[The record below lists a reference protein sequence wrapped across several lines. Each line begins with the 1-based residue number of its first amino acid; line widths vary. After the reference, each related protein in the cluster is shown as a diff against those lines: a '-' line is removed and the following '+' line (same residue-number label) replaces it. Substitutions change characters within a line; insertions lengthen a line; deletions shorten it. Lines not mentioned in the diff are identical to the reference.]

1 MLTPLVRIYWFI
13 HYGGYTLA
21 QHKSAAKRAR
31 QAVRKNKVNTDRKSK
46 VRTGEKSL
54 LLALKKKD
62 VKVIPTLLSYYTSL
76 MMKAAQK
83 GVFSKT
89 TASRKIA
96 RLSVQVQKALTAK

>member
-1 MLTPLVRIYWFI
+1 
-13 HYGGYTLA
+13 LA

-54 LLALKKKD
+54 QAAMKKKD
-62 VKVIPTLLSYYTSL
+62 TKSIPELLSYYTSQ

-83 GVFSKT
+83 GVFSKS

-96 RLSVQVQKALTAK
+96 RLSIQVQKALGAK

>member
-1 MLTPLVRIYWFI
+1 M
-13 HYGGYTLA
+13 A

-31 QAVRKNKVNTDRKSK
+31 QAVRKNKVNTERKSK

-54 LLALKKKD
+54 LSALKKKD
-62 VKVIPTLLSYYTSL
+62 MKAVPALLSHYTSQ

-83 GVFSKT
+83 GVFSRS

-96 RLSVQVQKALTAK
+96 RLSAQVSKMLGSSKY

>member
-1 MLTPLVRIYWFI
+1 M
-13 HYGGYTLA
+13 A

-31 QAVRKNKVNTDRKSK
+31 QAVKKNTINSNRKSK

-54 LLALKKKD
+54 LVALKSKD
-62 VKVIPTLLSYYTSL
+62 VKAVQELLSHYTSQ

-83 GVFSKT
+83 GVFNKA

-96 RLSVQVQKALTAK
+96 RLSAQVHKALGTK

>member
-1 MLTPLVRIYWFI
+1 MLTPYIRLII
-13 HYGGYTLA
+13 YGGYPLA

-31 QAVRKNKVNTDRKSK
+31 QAVRKNKVNTNRKSK

-54 LLALKKKD
+54 MTALKKKD
-62 VKVIPTLLSYYTSL
+62 AKAIPALLSYYTSQ

-83 GVFSKT
+83 GVFSRT

-96 RLSVQVQKALTAK
+96 RLSAQVHKALGTK